1 MQNLTMRRLKDLSHI
16 PWRIPGNLLLI
27 FAILCAGILGM
38 GYFYY
43 EYQLAFFQK
52 TKEGE
57 LNTIADLKVRQ
68 IVDWRKERMRDALL
82 VVEDPTFAE
91 KVQKWFDGKSPEL
104 QEEILERLK
113 CLKQDFYVAITVFD
127 PQGLSRLSM
136 PALKPEL
143 LPLVKPL
150 ILEAI
155 NTDRVIFSDLYRVP
169 DSEEINMSLV
179 APFHY
184 HKGKERMVVGAVL
197 YQIDPHDFL
206 YPILQSWPN
215 PDQTGELV
223 MVRRENEHEIL
234 FLNELRFSKAAP
246 LTMRQPLTSTQLPA
260 VNGALGR
267 EGIIQGVDYHGAPVL
282 AATRKIPGSPWFLT
296 AKVDLWEVIAPFN
309 RWSYL
314 IPILSSVFVV
324 TVGLAIALVWRH
336 READFYRQQVAT
348 EKEREKVL
356 QESEEQLRFLS
367 SQLLMVQEN
376 ERSRISKELHDELG
390 QTMVLLRFQLNR
402 LSKQKRKSIAD
413 FQALLDHLDNM
424 IENVRRLSWDLSPAC
439 LDQFGLAMALKNL
452 LNEFADQ
459 FEIRWSAEEI
469 NALDYLFSDL
479 AQVNIY
485 RIFQESL
492 TNIVRHAQASQI
504 TVSTEKH
511 DDHVLFVLEDNGQGF
526 DLPQVERRKGRDRG
540 IGLTAM
546 QERALLAGGY
556 LQIRSQPGA
565 GTKISFTIPIEQG
578 EAGNAAVQNL
588 AG

>member
-1 MQNLTMRRLKDLSHI
+1 MRRLKDLSHI
-16 PWRIPGNLLLI
+16 PWKIPGNLLLI
-27 FAILCAGILGM
+27 FAILCAGILGL

-68 IVDWRKERMRDALL
+68 IVEWRKERMHDALM
-82 VVEDPTFAE
+82 VVEDAAFAE

-104 QEEILERLK
+104 HKEILERLQS
-113 CLKQDFYVAITVFD
+113 LKRDFYVAITVFD
-127 PQGLSRLSM
+127 PQGLSCLSI

-143 LPLVKPL
+143 LSLVKPL

-155 NTDRVIFSDLYRVP
+155 NTDQVIFSDLYRVP
-169 DSEEINMSLV
+169 GSNEINMSLM

-184 HKGKERMVVGAVL
+184 HKGKERLVVGAVL
-197 YQIDPHDFL
+197 LQIDPHDFL
-206 YPILQSWPN
+206 YPIIQSWPN
-215 PDQTGELV
+215 PDKTGELV
-223 MVRRENEHEIL
+223 IVRRENEHEIL

-246 LTMRQPLTSTQLPA
+246 LTMRRSLTSTQLPA
-260 VNGALGR
+260 VNGVLGR
-267 EGIIQGVDYHGAPVL
+267 KGIVKGVDYHGVPVL
-282 AATRKIPGSPWFLT
+282 AATRKIPDSPWFLT

-309 RWSYL
+309 RWSHL
-314 IPILSSVFVV
+314 IPMLSIAFVI
-324 TVGLAIALVWRH
+324 TVGLSIALIWRQ
-336 READFYRQQVAT
+336 RETDFYRQQIKT
-348 EKEREKVL
+348 KKEKEKVL

-376 ERSRISKELHDELG
+376 ERCRISKELHDELG

-402 LSKQKRKSIAD
+402 LSKQKRKSRAD
-413 FQALLDHLDNM
+413 FQALLNHLDNM

-439 LDQFGLAMALKNL
+439 LDQFGLAAALKNL
-452 LNEFADQ
+452 LNEFGEQ
-459 FEIRWSAEEI
+459 FEIRWSAEEMD
-469 NALDYLFSDL
+469 ALDYQFSDL

-504 TVSTEKH
+504 TVGIEKH
-511 DDHVLFVLEDNGQGF
+511 ENRVLFILADNGQGF
-526 DLPQVERRKGRDRG
+526 DLRQIERRKGRDRG

-565 GTKISFTIPIEQG
+565 GTKISFTIPVERG
-578 EAGNAAVQNL
+578 EASHATVQNL